1 MNFFKSFLA
10 SLLGT
15 FIALGL
21 ISILFFTGIAAIATS
36 INFKTV
42 DSAFISENSVLN
54 IDLNTSVRDRS
65 PAFNPFGFFTENA
78 NGIIGMDAIIGSIN
92 KAKKDEK
99 IKGIRLN
106 SGLISSGWAQAREI
120 RNCLN
125 EFKKS
130 GKFIYAYADFM
141 SQKGYYVSSVA
152 DSIFMNPVGSIELKG
167 LSSEVLY
174 FEDFQNQYGLKM
186 EVIRHGKYKSAV
198 EPFLQD
204 KMSDENR
211 AQIKGLLDAVWT
223 TISDEIVESRA
234 ISKKALEKMVEE
246 LTVTDAKEAIT
257 NGIIDALVYE
267 DDFEKSIK
275 VALEIDKDDSI
286 NSVEFYEL
294 NTQMKTF
301 DSDVKDQIAVIY
313 ANGPILYTSGTEEV
327 IGKKA
332 LNQAF
337 QEVET
342 NKNIKGAVLRI
353 DSPGG
358 DAMTSEIIL
367 NAMRKLKGKKP
378 LVVSL
383 GNIAASGGYYIACLG
398 DKIYASPMTITG
410 SIGVLAAFPN
420 MRGLAE
426 RIGINA
432 EQVNSHKNAMGYS
445 LFEPLNDGFKNS
457 TKSAIEKVYTTF
469 KSRVSEG
476 RSLNMEKVED
486 LSKGRIWSGKDAVEN
501 GLVDAIGGL
510 EDAIQATAEMA
521 AIENY
526 NIDSYPKYENEF
538 EYIFLD
544 ALSFIRLKIFNH
556 PIEKFASELIK
567 LSDME
572 GIQAIIPFSI
582 NIE

>member
-275 VALEIDKDDSI
+275 AALEIDKDDSI

-526 NIDSYPKYENEF
+526 NIDSYPKYENDF

>member
-1 MNFFKSFLA
+1 M
-10 SLLGT
+10 
-15 FIALGL
+15 GL

-567 LSDME
+567 LSEME

>member
-21 ISILFFTGIAAIATS
+21 ISVLFFRGIAAIATS

-275 VALEIDKDDSI
+275 AALEIDKDDSI

-420 MRGLAE
+420 MTGLAE

-567 LSDME
+567 LSEME

>member
-1 MNFFKSFLA
+1 
-10 SLLGT
+10 
-15 FIALGL
+15 
-21 ISILFFTGIAAIATS
+21 
-36 INFKTV
+36 
-42 DSAFISENSVLN
+42 
-54 IDLNTSVRDRS
+54 
-65 PAFNPFGFFTENA
+65 
-78 NGIIGMDAIIGSIN
+78 
-92 KAKKDEK
+92 
-99 IKGIRLN
+99 
-106 SGLISSGWAQAREI
+106 
-120 RNCLN
+120 
-125 EFKKS
+125 
-130 GKFIYAYADFM
+130 
-141 SQKGYYVSSVA
+141 
-152 DSIFMNPVGSIELKG
+152 
-167 LSSEVLY
+167 
-174 FEDFQNQYGLKM
+174 
-186 EVIRHGKYKSAV
+186 
-198 EPFLQD
+198 
-204 KMSDENR
+204 MSDENR

-275 VALEIDKDDSI
+275 AALEIDKDDSI

-445 LFEPLNDGFKNS
+445 LFEPLNDGFK
-457 TKSAIEKVYTTF
+457 IQLKV
-469 KSRVSEG
+469 
-476 RSLNMEKVED
+476 
-486 LSKGRIWSGKDAVEN
+486 
-501 GLVDAIGGL
+501 
-510 EDAIQATAEMA
+510 
-521 AIENY
+521 
-526 NIDSYPKYENEF
+526 
-538 EYIFLD
+538 
-544 ALSFIRLKIFNH
+544 RLK
-556 PIEKFASELIK
+556 KFILPLNQGYQRVDHLIWK
-567 LSDME
+567 K
-572 GIQAIIPFSI
+572 
-582 NIE
+582 

>member
-141 SQKGYYVSSVA
+141 SQKGYYLSSVA
-152 DSIFMNPVGSIELKG
+152 DSIFMNPIGSIELKG

-275 VALEIDKDDSI
+275 AALEIDKDDSI

-567 LSDME
+567 LSEME

>member
-36 INFKTV
+36 INFKTD

-223 TISDEIVESRA
+223 TISDEIVDSRA

-275 VALEIDKDDSI
+275 AALEIDKDDSI

-301 DSDVKDQIAVIY
+301 DSNVKDQIAVIY

-332 LNQAF
+332 LNRAF

-538 EYIFLD
+538 EHIFLD
-544 ALSFIRLKIFNH
+544 ALSFIRLKIFNQ

-567 LSDME
+567 LSEME

>member
-275 VALEIDKDDSI
+275 AALEIDKDDSI

-544 ALSFIRLKIFNH
+544 ALSFIRLKVFNH

-567 LSDME
+567 LSEME

>member
-223 TISDEIVESRA
+223 TISDEIVDSRA

-275 VALEIDKDDSI
+275 AALEIDKDDSI
-286 NSVEFYEL
+286 NSVELYEL

-567 LSDME
+567 LSEME

>member
-275 VALEIDKDDSI
+275 AALEIDKDDSI

-420 MRGLAE
+420 MTGLAE

-469 KSRVSEG
+469 KLRVSEG

-567 LSDME
+567 LSEME

>member
-332 LNQAF
+332 LNRAF

-538 EYIFLD
+538 EHIFLD

-556 PIEKFASELIK
+556 PIEKFASELMK
-567 LSDME
+567 LSEME

>member
-21 ISILFFTGIAAIATS
+21 ISIFFFTGIAAIATS

-42 DSAFISENSVLN
+42 DPVFISENSVLN

-65 PAFNPFGFFTENA
+65 PAFNPFEFFSENA
-78 NGIIGMDAIIGSIN
+78 TGIIGMDAIIGSIN

-141 SQKGYYVSSVA
+141 SQKGYYLSSVA
-152 DSIFMNPVGSIELKG
+152 DSIFMNPIGSIQLKG

-211 AQIKGLLDAVWT
+211 TQIKGLLDAVWT

-246 LTVTDAKEAIT
+246 LTVTDAKEAIN

-275 VALEIDKDDSI
+275 AALEINKDDSI

-445 LFEPLNDGFKNS
+445 FFEPLNDGFKNS
-457 TKSAIEKVYTTF
+457 TKNAIEKVYTTF

-510 EDAIQATAEMA
+510 EDAIKAAAKMA

-538 EYIFLD
+538 EYILLD
-544 ALSFIRLKIFNH
+544 ALSFIRLKIFNN

-567 LSDME
+567 LSEME

>member
-21 ISILFFTGIAAIATS
+21 ISIFFFTGIAAIATS

-42 DSAFISENSVLN
+42 DPVFISENSVLN

-65 PAFNPFGFFTENA
+65 PAFNPFEFFSENA
-78 NGIIGMDAIIGSIN
+78 TGIIGMDAIIGSIN

-141 SQKGYYVSSVA
+141 SQKGYYLSSVA
-152 DSIFMNPVGSIELKG
+152 DSIFMNPIGSIQLKG

-211 AQIKGLLDAVWT
+211 TQIKGLLDAVWT

-246 LTVTDAKEAIT
+246 LTVTDAKEAIN

-275 VALEIDKDDSI
+275 AALEINKDDSI

-445 LFEPLNDGFKNS
+445 FFEPLNDGFKNS
-457 TKSAIEKVYTTF
+457 TRSAIEKVYTTF

-510 EDAIQATAEMA
+510 EDAIKAAAKMA

-538 EYIFLD
+538 EYILLD
-544 ALSFIRLKIFNH
+544 ALSFIRLKIFNN

-567 LSDME
+567 LSEME

>member
-78 NGIIGMDAIIGSIN
+78 NGIIGLDAIIGSIN

-567 LSDME
+567 LSEME

>member
-78 NGIIGMDAIIGSIN
+78 NSIIGMDAIIGSIN

-275 VALEIDKDDSI
+275 AALEIDKDDSI

-420 MRGLAE
+420 MTGLAE

>member
-267 DDFEKSIK
+267 EDFEKSIK

-567 LSDME
+567 LSETE

>member
-223 TISDEIVESRA
+223 TISDEIVDSRA

-267 DDFEKSIK
+267 EDFEKSIK

-567 LSDME
+567 LSEME

>member
-141 SQKGYYVSSVA
+141 SQKGYYLSSVA
-152 DSIFMNPVGSIELKG
+152 DSIFMNPIGSIELKG

-567 LSDME
+567 LSEME